1 MFTNFNHIRSL
12 RQPVAYDGEFYSIP
26 RTEEQIK
33 EVGLEYASD
42 VPTRFNRKHW
52 EAQQTGRYEYIM
64 KYRRAIKTPYKE
76 GDTVAYLINENMGT
90 KKYADTVRA
99 VKFGTIVKI
108 NPKTLKLDTG
118 KVISFGYV
126 IGKVKND
133 VPILKRE
140 LEL

>member
-1 MFTNFNHIRSL
+1 MFAKYHVRSL
-12 RQPVAYDGEFYSIP
+12 RQSVTRDGEYYSIP

-33 EVGLEYASD
+33 GAGLEYASD

-52 EAQQTGRYEYIM
+52 EAQQTGRYEYVM

-76 GDTVAYLINENMGT
+76 GDTVAYLVNENMGT
-90 KKYADTVRA
+90 ERYTDIVRT

-118 KVISFGYV
+118 KVISFEYV
-126 IGKVKND
+126 IGKVKKN